1 MLKLLQKKLM
11 ADEDQGDLL
20 VEILNFKKNAKPKS
34 PAKKLQKGNVLKNL
48 YNLFEGRERVINFFG
63 SKIFP
68 ITTKDTGFTGHS
80 NLKTLTAK
88 RCLPW
93 QLPIALVQVKAG
105 WLIRKLIKW
114 NQRNNIFFVL
124 SKRNYQRNI

>member
-1 MLKLLQKKLM
+1 M

-20 VEILNFKKNAKPKS
+20 VEILNFRKNAKPKS

-80 NLKTLTAK
+80 NLKILTAK
-88 RCLPW
+88 RCLP
-93 QLPIALVQVKAG
+93 
-105 WLIRKLIKW
+105 
-114 NQRNNIFFVL
+114 
-124 SKRNYQRNI
+124 